1 MVVYNLRD
9 TGANRFV
16 ALVGGTL
23 LGKATAG
30 LQIRKLTQ
38 F

>member
-9 TGANRFV
+9 IGANRFI
-16 ALVGGTL
+16 ALAGGTL
-23 LGKATAG
+23 LGKAIVG

>member
-9 TGANRFV
+9 TGADRFV
-16 ALVGGTL
+16 VFAGGTL

-30 LQIRKLTQ
+30 LQIHKLTQ

>member
-9 TGANRFV
+9 TGANRFI
-16 ALVGGTL
+16 AFAGGTL

>member
-9 TGANRFV
+9 TGANRFI
-16 ALVGGTL
+16 ALAGGTL

-30 LQIRKLTQ
+30 LQIHKLTQ